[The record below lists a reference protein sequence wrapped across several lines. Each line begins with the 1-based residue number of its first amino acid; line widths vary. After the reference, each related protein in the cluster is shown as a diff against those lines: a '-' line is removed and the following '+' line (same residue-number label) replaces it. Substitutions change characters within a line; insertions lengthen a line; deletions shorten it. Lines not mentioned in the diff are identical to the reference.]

1 MVALQEDAVEEHLRI
16 ATAQQHALKA
26 RLESSESRSV
36 TLSAR
41 LSESNRQYTVLSEEL
56 REAYAALKAT
66 ARKRTESAELLLVK
80 GRECVEKQRALAA
93 AACQLKV
100 TEWKVEG
107 LARLLAAAEEERTR
121 DKDARAEAELMR
133 SLVRLGKAEV
143 EGIRWELAV
152 RCEEADE
159 LRARLAQYESSSD
172 GSTEET
178 GSAESRAAERAGGR
192 RRGER
197 TPVPGL
203 PSIVISSP
211 PDIEGIPFPSTEAT
225 RSFFEVEDEDDRP
238 CPPNPRLLTV
248 PPPSNQVVDEPPR
261 PGHAVADSPPP
272 APALPMA
279 PHLQLT
285 ARLPRGS
292 WLSRAPSLKSRRL
305 LPRKKRPPTEYE
317 TSEAS
322 SEEKPAPFW
331 ARSFRRRNKTLPDLR
346 HSWA

>member
-1 MVALQEDAVEEHLRI
+1 M
-16 ATAQQHALKA
+16 
-26 RLESSESRSV
+26 
-36 TLSAR
+36 
-41 LSESNRQYTVLSEEL
+41 
-56 REAYAALKAT
+56 
-66 ARKRTESAELLLVK
+66 
-80 GRECVEKQRALAA
+80 EKQRALAA

-272 APALPMA
+272 APASNLPSSDEFNPLVSLNCVRILLA
-279 PHLQLT
+279 PVAKRQREKAEQAAADKANGKEKKPTLNIPLHGPRVEIILAWVGAMHLPVLDECG
-285 ARLPRGS
+285 A
-292 WLSRAPSLKSRRL
+292 
-305 LPRKKRPPTEYE
+305 
-317 TSEAS
+317 
-322 SEEKPAPFW
+322 
-331 ARSFRRRNKTLPDLR
+331 
-346 HSWA
+346 